1 MLLLLFTY
9 IFNYSVCIDKICVT
23 VTPNM
28 HNYCMLGVT
37 LVLGG
42 ISRMVAATNSETL
55 TKHYPVIGKY
65 YPEMGKHYP
74 VMGKHYPVMGKYY
87 PENTHAVVPIV
98 HFSWADL
105 VRRPSKICATAVEDS
120 CDGRRTKWV
129 KLV

>member
-1 MLLLLFTY
+1 
-9 IFNYSVCIDKICVT
+9 
-23 VTPNM
+23 M

-55 TKHYPVIGKY
+55 TKHYPVMGKHFPVMGKY
-65 YPEMGKHYP
+65 YPA
-74 VMGKHYPVMGKYY
+74 MGKYY

-120 CDGRRTKWV
+120 CDGRRTKRV

>member
-1 MLLLLFTY
+1 
-9 IFNYSVCIDKICVT
+9 
-23 VTPNM
+23 M

-55 TKHYPVIGKY
+55 TKHYPV
-65 YPEMGKHYP
+65 
-74 VMGKHYPVMGKYY
+74 MGKHYPVMGKYY

-98 HFSWADL
+98 HFSWAHL

-120 CDGRRTKWV
+120 CDGRRTKRV

>member
-1 MLLLLFTY
+1 
-9 IFNYSVCIDKICVT
+9 
-23 VTPNM
+23 M

-55 TKHYPVIGKY
+55 TKHYPV
-65 YPEMGKHYP
+65 MGKH
-74 VMGKHYPVMGKYY
+74 Y

-120 CDGRRTKWV
+120 CDGRRTKRV